1 MLKNLLEKVKTALML
16 NNAELIKYGVT
27 HKMDV
32 YVLKT
37 MHQLINNV
45 ENAQMGQQQLLM
57 VNHASVQAMI
67 KYMILT
73 ITYVKIDALLINNGL
88 TINATVYLIT
98 VGGIKIV
105 DNAQLF
111 VMQTLINQTVSAE
124 TKILTSIPKPMHVL
138 HVLMVM

>member
-1 MLKNLLEKVKTALML
+1 MLKDLLEKVKTALML

>member
-1 MLKNLLEKVKTALML
+1 MLKDLLEKAKTALML

-73 ITYVKIDALLINNGL
+73 ITYVKIDALLTNNGL
-88 TINATVYLIT
+88 TINATVSLIT

-111 VMQTLINQTVSAE
+111 VMQTLINQAVSAE
-124 TKILTSIPKPMHVL
+124 IKILTSIPKPMHVL

>member
-1 MLKNLLEKVKTALML
+1 
-16 NNAELIKYGVT
+16 
-27 HKMDV
+27 MDV

>member
-1 MLKNLLEKVKTALML
+1 MLKDLLEKVKTVLML

-111 VMQTLINQTVSAE
+111 VMQTQINQAVSAE
-124 TKILTSIPKPMHVL
+124 IKILTSIPKPMHVL

>member
-1 MLKNLLEKVKTALML
+1 MLKDLLEKVKTALML

-105 DNAQLF
+105 DNAQLS

>member
-1 MLKNLLEKVKTALML
+1 MLKDLLEKVKTALML

-37 MHQLINNV
+37 MHQLINNA

-73 ITYVKIDALLINNGL
+73 ITYVKIDALLTNNGL
-88 TINATVYLIT
+88 TINATVSLIT

-111 VMQTLINQTVSAE
+111 VMQTLINQAVSAE
-124 TKILTSIPKPMHVL
+124 IKILTSIPKPMHVL